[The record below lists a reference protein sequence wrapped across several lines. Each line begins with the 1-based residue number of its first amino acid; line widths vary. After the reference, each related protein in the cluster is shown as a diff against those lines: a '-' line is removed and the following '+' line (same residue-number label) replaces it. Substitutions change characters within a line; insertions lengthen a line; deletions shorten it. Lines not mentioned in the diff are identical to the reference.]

1 MGGKRKL
8 KAVSE
13 DITLEVVI
21 TPENEN
27 VEPEALKEENKGY
40 QNFEFE
46 TYLMG
51 NVVVNYRGTKL
62 ISIFKDGVNILNN
75 ICHYDYI
82 AIMEKIRK

>member
-27 VEPEALKEENKGY
+27 VEPEALKEENKRY